1 MEKGERRREERERRG
16 RKVSV
21 FSRRG
26 GCSPGLEP
34 AAASEGARSPSASRP
49 QAPRRPPVPAAGR
62 DRRADNGEGAPSR
75 GTRGAEGGVCRCRC
89 GTVPLR
95 AGGAG
100 RGRGKR
106 GHAAQRERGR
116 LRGHGPE
123 RVTASVLSAAS
134 PPCVLL
140 EGQRGEAVGNGVE
153 GSAGGC
159 CACPALPRCCRDAW
173 DGPVRSSQKVKNERW
188 GPCEAA
194 AAPPRLHSN
203 SLERAGPSPRV
214 GERVRVAPAA
224 RPKGFVTAYL
234 TPRFQAGVGSAPVT
248 ARPRPLL
255 QPARCSCGWGRLGVV
270 LGCARPRRGDT
281 RLMQLQQRSTEYSSF
296 QGSQEA
302 VDDYVGRQG
311 KLVCE
316 KKSL

>member
-49 QAPRRPPVPAAGR
+49 RAPRRPPVPAAGR

-75 GTRGAEGGVCRCRC
+75 GTRRAEGGVCRCRC

-106 GHAAQRERGR
+106 GPAAQRERGPR
-116 LRGHGPE
+116 RGHGLE
-123 RVTASVLSAAS
+123 RVTVPVLSALC

-140 EGQRGEAVGNGVE
+140 QGQRGEAVENGLE
-153 GSAGGC
+153 GRAGGC
-159 CACPALPRCCRDAW
+159 SARPALPQCYRDAW
-173 DGPVRSSQKVKNERW
+173 DGLVRSSHKVKNERW

-194 AAPPRLHSN
+194 AAPPGCTVTALG
-203 SLERAGPSPRV
+203 RAGLSHRV
-214 GERVRVAPAA
+214 GARVRVAPLA
-224 RPKGFVTAYL
+224 RPKGFVTPYL
-234 TPRFQAGVGSAPVT
+234 TPRFQAGVDSAPAT

-255 QPARCSCGWGRLGVV
+255 QPARCSCGWG
-270 LGCARPRRGDT
+270 
-281 RLMQLQQRSTEYSSF
+281 
-296 QGSQEA
+296 
-302 VDDYVGRQG
+302 
-311 KLVCE
+311 
-316 KKSL
+316 

>member
-1 MEKGERRREERERRG
+1 MGPSGRPAAAQRMEKGEKRREERERRG

-49 QAPRRPPVPAAGR
+49 RAPRRPPVPAAGR

-106 GHAAQRERGR
+106 GPAAQRERGPR
-116 LRGHGPE
+116 CGHGPE
-123 RVTASVLSAAS
+123 RVTVPVLSALC

-140 EGQRGEAVGNGVE
+140 QGQRGEAVGNGLE
-153 GSAGGC
+153 GRAGGC
-159 CACPALPRCCRDAW
+159 SVRPARPALPQCYRDAW
-173 DGPVRSSQKVKNERW
+173 DGLVRSSHKVKNEQW

-194 AAPPRLHSN
+194 AAPPLRLHSN
-203 SLERAGPSPRV
+203 SPGKSWSFPSRGSACSGSSPRTSQ
-214 GERVRVAPAA
+214 RVCHALSYSPFPSRCGFRTGHSPPASPAPAC
-224 RPKGFVTAYL
+224 KVFL
-234 TPRFQAGVGSAPVT
+234 
-248 ARPRPLL
+248 
-255 QPARCSCGWGRLGVV
+255 WLGVV
-270 LGCARPRRGDT
+270 LGCTWPRRRDSH
-281 RLMQLQQRSTEYSSF
+281 LDAAAPMEY
-296 QGSQEA
+296 
-302 VDDYVGRQG
+302 RI
-311 KLVCE
+311 
-316 KKSL
+316 